1 MKQIIGVGV
10 IGMGWMGTVHSRSYL
25 AAADR
30 FHDSGIKATL
40 VVCADEVE
48 ERAKEAKKRFGF
60 ERNTTRWQ
68 DDIADPQIQVVNIAT
83 PNYMHLEMVRAAAA
97 ARKHVFCEKPV
108 GKDARETAEIERLA
122 REAGVLTF
130 VGYNYRWAPMVQYAR
145 QLVREGKL
153 GKLTHFRGRFL
164 AGYASNPQTVL
175 SWRFQHEFS
184 GSGVS
189 GDLLSHVA
197 DMSLFF
203 AGPIQR
209 VGGNRETFIK
219 RRPSAASLAQSAA
232 PVAHSTAVTS
242 GPLQDVTN
250 EDYVGAL
257 VQFANGAQGSL
268 EVCRVIQGHKCDW
281 SFELEGTQGAVS
293 WNFERM
299 NEMNVFCPDGN
310 AAHDGYTRI
319 VSGPGHP
326 FHSHFNPATGTG
338 LGYDDLKTIEAYQFL
353 KSIAEKRQGEPG
365 FAEALRVAKVLG
377 AIERSYETE
386 SWQNVEKST

>member
-1 MKQIIGVGV
+1 
-10 IGMGWMGTVHSRSYL
+10 
-25 AAADR
+25 
-30 FHDSGIKATL
+30 
-40 VVCADEVE
+40 
-48 ERAKEAKKRFGF
+48 
-60 ERNTTRWQ
+60 
-68 DDIADPQIQVVNIAT
+68 
-83 PNYMHLEMVRAAAA
+83 
-97 ARKHVFCEKPV
+97 
-108 GKDARETAEIERLA
+108 
-122 REAGVLTF
+122 
-130 VGYNYRWAPMVQYAR
+130 
-145 QLVREGKL
+145 
-153 GKLTHFRGRFL
+153 
-164 AGYASNPQTVL
+164 
-175 SWRFQHEFS
+175 
-184 GSGVS
+184 
-189 GDLLSHVA
+189 
-197 DMSLFF
+197 MSLFL

-209 VGGNRETFIK
+209 VVGNRETFIK

-250 EDYVGAL
+250 EDYVSAL

-281 SFELEGTQGAVS
+281 CFEVEGTQGAVS

-326 FHSHFNPATGTG
+326 FHSQFNPATGTG

-377 AIERSYETE
+377 AIERSSETE
-386 SWQNVEKST
+386 RWENVEKST